1 MNKCIACGELA
12 NYKEYVVREMMFGT
26 KDQFTYLECS
36 NCGCLQIKQV
46 PSDLS
51 KYYPNNYYSY
61 RENKSQFLKT
71 FFVSLRD
78 KHSIGMNNLIGSIL
92 VNHFPAPLYLKV
104 FKVINAKL
112 DWKILDIGSG
122 TGEKLLALKKIGFK
136 NILGIDP
143 YLVKDIEYNNG
154 LRILKRS
161 LSEIEGKYDLILF
174 NHSLEHMEDPVSIL
188 KEAAQKLTDE
198 SLIVIRIPVAGCYA
212 WKKYGTDWDGLD
224 APRHIFIPTK
234 KSLKFLA
241 EKSGFEIVKQFC
253 DSTSMQF
260 WASEQYQRGISL
272 NDPKSFMM
280 NPKKSIFNKKQIRK
294 FREEAEK
301 LNIEENG
308 DIICLVL
315 KKLTR
320 SKYHS

>member
-1 MNKCIACGELA
+1 MNKCIVCDELA

-51 KYYPNNYYSY
+51 KYYPKNYYSFKTTKL
-61 RENKSQFLKT
+61 KSFKSY
-71 FFVSLRD
+71 FISLRD
-78 KHSIGMNNLIGSIL
+78 KHSIGFNNLIGKIL
-92 VNHFPAPLYLKV
+92 AKYFPAPFYLKV
-104 FKVINAKL
+104 FKVINAKR

-122 TGEKLLALKKIGFK
+122 AGEKLLALKRIGFK
-136 NILGIDP
+136 NLLGIDP
-143 YLVKDIEYNNG
+143 NIPKDIKYSDG
-154 LRILKRS
+154 LRVLKMS
-161 LSEIEGKYDLILF
+161 ISEVDDKFDLILF
-174 NHSLEHMEDPVSIL
+174 NHSLEHMEEPVSIL
-188 KEAAQKLTDE
+188 KEVAKKITDQ
-198 SLIVIRIPVAGCYA
+198 SLVVIRIPVAGSYA
-212 WKKYGTDWDGLD
+212 WQKYGTDWDGLD

-260 WASEQYQRGISL
+260 WASEQYKRGISL
-272 NDPKSFMM
+272 IDPKSYMM

-301 LNIEENG
+301 LNLEENG

-315 KKLTR
+315 KKLT
-320 SKYHS
+320 

>member
-1 MNKCIACGELA
+1 MRRCVACGELA

-36 NCGCLQIKQV
+36 ICGCLQLEAV
-46 PSDLS
+46 PKDLS
-51 KYYPNNYYSY
+51 KYYPTNYYSY

-78 KHSIGMNNLIGSIL
+78 KHSIGLNNLIGSIL
-92 VNHFPAPLYLKV
+92 VNYFPAPLYLKV

-143 YLVKDIEYNNG
+143 FLVKDIEYNNG

-174 NHSLEHMEDPVSIL
+174 NHSLEHM
-188 KEAAQKLTDE
+188 
-198 SLIVIRIPVAGCYA
+198 
-212 WKKYGTDWDGLD
+212 
-224 APRHIFIPTK
+224 
-234 KSLKFLA
+234 
-241 EKSGFEIVKQFC
+241 
-253 DSTSMQF
+253 
-260 WASEQYQRGISL
+260 
-272 NDPKSFMM
+272 
-280 NPKKSIFNKKQIRK
+280 
-294 FREEAEK
+294 
-301 LNIEENG
+301 
-308 DIICLVL
+308 
-315 KKLTR
+315 
-320 SKYHS
+320 